1 MKHSTTK
8 PAAVASDTYTIVLLT
23 FEGTSS
29 PVAETARKYANLCS
43 QAFPIIS
50 PSCKLT
56 KYISKNVFLV
66 NFTSAVQV
74 KKKGKKDKTIPE
86 KYLCPKDT
94 KPEFLILRTVKE
106 KLADCEFP
114 YVVDFK
120 GFLFRKSHEPQGNSA
135 PEDFL
140 WE

>member
-50 PSCKLT
+50 PSCKP
-56 KYISKNVFLV
+56 
-66 NFTSAVQV
+66 SAVQV

-94 KPEFLILRTVKE
+94 KPEFLIRRTVKE

-140 WE
+140 